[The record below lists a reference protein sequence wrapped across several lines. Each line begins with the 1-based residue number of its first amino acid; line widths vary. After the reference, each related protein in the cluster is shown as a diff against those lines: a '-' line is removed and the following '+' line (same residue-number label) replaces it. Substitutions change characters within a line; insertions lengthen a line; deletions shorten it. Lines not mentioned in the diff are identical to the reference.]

1 MKCPECKAENPE
13 TTKFCR
19 KCGSELLLACPQ
31 CGAAILP
38 DDDFCGKCGHTLS
51 VNISAKA
58 ADPNDFVLP
67 IASGERKQVSVLFSD
82 LSGYTAMTERLDP
95 EEVREIMDRVFGK
108 IRQVVDKYDGFIEK
122 FVGDSAMAVF
132 GVPSA
137 HEDDPIRAIR
147 AAMEIHAQ
155 VEGLSPEVEG
165 KIGQALSMH
174 SGINTGLVVTGQV
187 DRDKGTHGLIGDTIN
202 LASRLEG
209 LAKSGQVLVGENT
222 YNLTK
227 SHFSFERMEPTK
239 VKGKA
244 EPLPVFKLLSSKEE
258 PPAVHRLQGV
268 RAELIGRQKEM
279 ELLNRAVEKL
289 KNGQGSIICIV
300 GDAGTGKSRLVR
312 DFKTTLNLK
321 EIQWRE
327 GHAYPYTQ
335 NMPYYPLINLLT
347 HAFRIQEGDNP
358 ETIRGKIEAGIK
370 TLLWD
375 RPEIIPYIGG
385 LFSLSYP
392 EIDDVSPEFLRAKLQ
407 EATLEILE
415 ALARSGPTVLW
426 FEDLHWS
433 DTSYIDLLHLM
444 LTRTNRPVVFI
455 LAYRPVFNLFPE
467 GPPDKLNWPYHEIV
481 LQDLSRVDS
490 QEMLKSLLHSEDLPA
505 GLEDFIR
512 DKVEGN
518 PFYLEEVVNSL
529 IETGTLMREN
539 GGWSLTSPITG
550 LDIPPTIQGVLTAR
564 LDRLEREAKRIL
576 QEASVIGRA
585 FFYEVLTRITQL
597 NLPVDRYLTGLESLD
612 LIRTRTREPD
622 LEYIFKHALTQEVV
636 YNGLLK
642 KERHAIHERI
652 GEVMEQLFADRI
664 PEFYDALAYHFNK
677 GLSHDKAAE
686 YLIKSGEKS
695 YKTLSNQEAKQ
706 YYQQA
711 YDLLTAK
718 PEKSHHDKALMMDLL
733 FNWALLLYDFGDFNT
748 LLDLFSS
755 HESMAESVDDK
766 PIRGKF
772 KAWLGFAYY
781 AKGQPLTGVQYLDQ
795 ALEIGREQNDPKL
808 TAYAYTWLAWCHW
821 ELGSADKTIA
831 FGEQGHKLAKQFSPH
846 QYLDFKPLA
855 ALGNQYVWEG
865 RWKELKSIGSR
876 LLEQGKKTSNPRC
889 FFTGHQYLGFAYS
902 ILGQSAEASD
912 NLQKSIQ
919 ATSDVPFYRYWAK
932 AIFSMSYAMD
942 GQMENAGRLMA
953 EVMEFTTAGG
963 GRALGD
969 YTLPNYGIALFAQGR
984 MNEGLTMLKE
994 AAEMGIKGQ
1003 RKRLLVVV
1011 EFYLGNIFSQLAA
1024 PNQPIGFSTLMKNL
1038 GFLIKNLPGASK
1050 KAERQFHKAIKLA
1063 EETKSYLYAGQ
1074 SWLELGRMF
1083 KAKKKKEKAEDCL
1096 EEAIK
1101 VFKML
1106 DNEFYLTQ
1114 AKETLASLR

>member
-19 KCGSELLLACPQ
+19 KCGTELLLACPQ
-31 CGAAILP
+31 CGAEILP
-38 DDDFCGKCGHTLS
+38 EDDFCGKCGHTLS

-58 ADPNDFVLP
+58 AGPNDFVLP

-108 IRQVVDKYDGFIEK
+108 IRQVIEKYDGFIEK

-187 DRDKGTHGLIGDTIN
+187 DPDKGTHGLVGDTIN

-209 LAKSGQVLVGENT
+209 LAKSGQILVGEST
-222 YNLTK
+222 FNLTK
-227 SHFSFERMEPTK
+227 SHFNFDCMEPAK

-244 EPLPVFKLLSSKEE
+244 EPLPAFKLLSSKEG
-258 PPAVHRLQGV
+258 PLAVHRLQGV
-268 RAELIGRQKEM
+268 RADLIGRQKEM

-289 KNGQGSIICIV
+289 KNGQGSIISIV
-300 GDAGTGKSRLVR
+300 GDAGTGKSRLVQ
-312 DFKTTLNLK
+312 DFKVTLNLK

-335 NMPYYPLINLLT
+335 NTPYYPLINLLT

-358 ETIRGKIEAGIK
+358 EKIRGKIEAGIK
-370 TLLWD
+370 ILLWD
-375 RPEIIPYIGG
+375 RQEIIPHIGG

-392 EIDDVSPEFLRAKLQ
+392 EIDDVSPEFLRSKLQ

-415 ALARSGPTVLW
+415 ALASRGPTVLW
-426 FEDLHWS
+426 FEDLHWA

-444 LTRTNRPVVFI
+444 LTRTNRPVAFI
-455 LAYRPVFNLFPE
+455 LVYRPVFKLFPE
-467 GPPDKLNWPYHEIV
+467 GPSDELNWPYHEIV

-490 QEMLKSLLHSEDLPA
+490 QEMLKSLLHTEYLPA
-505 GLEDFIR
+505 ELEDFIR

-539 GGWSLTSPITG
+539 GAWSLTRPITG
-550 LDIPPTIQGVLTAR
+550 LDIPPTIQGVLAAR

-612 LIRTRTREPD
+612 LIRTRNREPD

-652 GEVMEQLFADRI
+652 AKVMEQLFADRL
-664 PEFYDALAYHFNK
+664 PEFYDALAYHFKK
-677 GLSHDKAAE
+677 GLSNDKAAE
-686 YLIKSGEKS
+686 YLIKAGEKS

-711 YDLLTAK
+711 YDLLR
-718 PEKSHHDKALMMDLL
+718 
-733 FNWALLLYDFGDFNT
+733 
-748 LLDLFSS
+748 
-755 HESMAESVDDK
+755 AE
-766 PIRGKF
+766 
-772 KAWLGFAYY
+772 
-781 AKGQPLTGVQYLDQ
+781 
-795 ALEIGREQNDPKL
+795 
-808 TAYAYTWLAWCHW
+808 
-821 ELGSADKTIA
+821 
-831 FGEQGHKLAKQFSPH
+831 
-846 QYLDFKPLA
+846 
-855 ALGNQYVWEG
+855 
-865 RWKELKSIGSR
+865 
-876 LLEQGKKTSNPRC
+876 
-889 FFTGHQYLGFAYS
+889 
-902 ILGQSAEASD
+902 
-912 NLQKSIQ
+912 
-919 ATSDVPFYRYWAK
+919 
-932 AIFSMSYAMD
+932 
-942 GQMENAGRLMA
+942 
-953 EVMEFTTAGG
+953 
-963 GRALGD
+963 
-969 YTLPNYGIALFAQGR
+969 
-984 MNEGLTMLKE
+984 
-994 AAEMGIKGQ
+994 
-1003 RKRLLVVV
+1003 
-1011 EFYLGNIFSQLAA
+1011 
-1024 PNQPIGFSTLMKNL
+1024 
-1038 GFLIKNLPGASK
+1038 
-1050 KAERQFHKAIKLA
+1050 
-1063 EETKSYLYAGQ
+1063 
-1074 SWLELGRMF
+1074 
-1083 KAKKKKEKAEDCL
+1083 
-1096 EEAIK
+1096 
-1101 VFKML
+1101 
-1106 DNEFYLTQ
+1106 
-1114 AKETLASLR
+1114 